1 MSSPM
6 DAPNDLVLDRAKGA
20 VCGGAAGDALGA
32 GYEFTNPYP
41 EDEIIMKTLF
51 ELSRILKSSFKV
63 IPIINTHP
71 PSHIEADIE

>member
-41 EDEIIMKTLF
+41 KMK
-51 ELSRILKSSFKV
+51 
-63 IPIINTHP
+63 
-71 PSHIEADIE
+71 